1 MECSS
6 NRKSNPIQLV
16 ELKAKI
22 TNMILNLCPVQRFSS
37 YFEQNSFLLGA
48 LLLDCI
54 FSIRQSGTE
63 WSNTSWNYI
72 NLDEKSWTK
81 IGFLLEHIF
90 IHSHLWL
97 WQDHL
102 WQKNWYKIFYRYLQC
117 LLSSPALDGGAHPR
131 KKFIGKKSK
140 TP

>member
-6 NRKSNPIQLV
+6 NRKSKPIQLV

-63 WSNTSWNYI
+63 
-72 NLDEKSWTK
+72 
-81 IGFLLEHIF
+81 
-90 IHSHLWL
+90 
-97 WQDHL
+97 
-102 WQKNWYKIFYRYLQC
+102 
-117 LLSSPALDGGAHPR
+117 
-131 KKFIGKKSK
+131 
-140 TP
+140 